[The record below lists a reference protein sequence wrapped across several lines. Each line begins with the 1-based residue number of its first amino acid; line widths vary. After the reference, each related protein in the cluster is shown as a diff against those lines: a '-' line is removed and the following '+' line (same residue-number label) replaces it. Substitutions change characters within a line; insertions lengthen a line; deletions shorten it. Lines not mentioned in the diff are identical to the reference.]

1 MEIRFNVTGTARKE
15 LVGII
20 SQVTGCKQVYKGMP
34 SAAYEVAGITISK
47 DGTVSYD
54 ERTEEATLQ
63 AILEEAAAAGFA
75 ADASEATETQAGET
89 HESPATTESTE
100 TTEAKIASAASDTGL
115 VISFPADKVNLENL
129 QKLLESKSELI
140 KKALEVEAFPIE
152 EHDDKIS
159 FPWWPTMPDFDA
171 ITAYTNFLAA
181 LCKMSKEQK
190 HITAKE
196 KPVENEKYA
205 FRCFLLRLGFIGDE
219 YKQSRKILCR
229 YLCGNSAYAGGEGH
243 VIR

>member
-15 LVGII
+15 LVEII
-20 SQVTGCKQVYKGMP
+20 SQVTGCKKVYKGMP
-34 SAAYEVAGITISK
+34 SAAYEVANITISK
-47 DGTVSYD
+47 DGCISYD
-54 ERTEEATLQ
+54 ECTEDTTIQE
-63 AILEEAAAAGFA
+63 ILEKAAAAGFTA
-75 ADASEATETQAGET
+75 EAEEATATPAWESDAKINESEIATAASE
-89 HESPATTESTE
+89 
-100 TTEAKIASAASDTGL
+100 TGL

-129 QKLLESKSELI
+129 KKLLKSKSELI

-152 EHDDKIS
+152 EHDDQIS

-171 ITAYTNFLAA
+171 ITAYTSFLAA

-190 HITAKE
+190 RITTKE

-229 YLCGNSAYAGGEGH
+229 DLGGNSAYAGGEGN

>member
-15 LVGII
+15 LVEII
-20 SQVTGCKQVYKGMP
+20 SQVVDCKKVYKGMP
-34 SAAYEVAGITISK
+34 SAAYEVGNFIISK
-47 DGTVSYD
+47 YGTVSYD
-54 ERTEEATLQ
+54 GQIEKSTIQ
-63 AILEEAAAAGFA
+63 AILEKA
-75 ADASEATETQAGET
+75 ADAGFTAETEEDATPAGE
-89 HESPATTESTE
+89 PDAQAK
-100 TTEAKIASAASDTGL
+100 EADLVTAAKDTGL
-115 VISFPADKVNLENL
+115 VISFPAAKVNLENL
-129 QKLLESKSELI
+129 HKLLKSKSELI
-140 KKALEVEAFPIE
+140 KKALEVEDFPIE
-152 EHDDKIS
+152 ETEDQIS

-171 ITAYTNFLAA
+171 ITAYTSFLAA

-190 HITAKE
+190 RITAKE

-229 YLCGNSAYAGGEGH
+229 DLCGNSAYAGGEGN

>member
-20 SQVTGCKQVYKGMP
+20 SQVTGCKQIYKGMP
-34 SAAYEVAGITISK
+34 SAAYEVADITISR
-47 DGTVSYD
+47 DGTVTCD

-63 AILEEAAAAGFA
+63 AILEQATAAGFTAEIEEAIVPAGEPEIEISTETDIAAAAN
-75 ADASEATETQAGET
+75 
-89 HESPATTESTE
+89 
-100 TTEAKIASAASDTGL
+100 DTGL

-129 QKLLESKSELI
+129 KKLLESKSALI

-152 EHDDKIS
+152 ETDDQIS
-159 FPWWPTMPDFDA
+159 FPWWPTMPDFDS
-171 ITAYTNFLAA
+171 ITAYTSFLAA

-190 HITAKE
+190 RITAKE